1 MVDTTAVP
9 DLPLNMRTSLPHSPI
24 TDTLLT
30 VLDVLDTQV
39 LILDQE
45 SYIRF
50 FNKPYFD
57 AYWKQF
63 RRAGVSP
70 ANILGLPLSKLTGG
84 QREWELLQHTM
95 KSGKVLQ
102 KFYFQDDDSHYS
114 GLSDLIPIVTD
125 TFAGI
130 MVIQQEHE
138 KLRELSRQI
147 NHYKNLTAQFREK
160 LDSKGSLP
168 PRFQQIVGTSAP
180 FLKVLRVGAQVA
192 ASSGSVC
199 ILGESGT
206 GKEVFAEAIHYSS
219 AYAQGPL
226 VKVNCAAIPES
237 LMESELFGYEKGA
250 FTGAN
255 LNGNPGKFELANNGT
270 LFLDEVGEMP
280 PSMQVKLLRALQE
293 KEITRV
299 GGRKPIK
306 LNFRLIT
313 ATNRNLEEMVKEG
326 TFRED
331 LYYRICIIPLHL
343 PPLRERRSDIP
354 LLAREFISSLD
365 MPQWKERRF
374 TEEVMEHFMNYN
386 WPGNIREL
394 KNCVERMAILCPEE
408 EIGEEYLPAAVVKS
422 AQVLPGASV
431 TPDLSQYKLHDIL
444 DKVEYDAIRSVL
456 SLTGGNKAKAIEI
469 LGISKRSFYLK
480 LDKYGL
486 R

>member
-1 MVDTTAVP
+1 MEATHAGM
-9 DLPLNMRTSLPHSPI
+9 PLEQRNSLPHSQAM
-24 TDTLLT
+24 DSLLT

-39 LILDQE
+39 LIVDQE
-45 SYIRF
+45 SRIRF
-50 FNKPYFD
+50 FNLSYLE
-57 AYWKQF
+57 AYQGPLARVGIQREK
-63 RRAGVSP
+63 
-70 ANILGLPLSKLTGG
+70 ILGLPLVSLPDSA
-84 QREWELLQHTM
+84 RDWELFQRIM

-102 KFYFQDDDSHYS
+102 KYYFQDDDSHYS
-114 GLSDLIPIVTD
+114 GLADLVPIVTD
-125 TFAGI
+125 VFTGI
-130 MVIQQEHE
+130 MILQQERE
-138 KLRELSRQI
+138 KLRALSQEI
-147 NHYKNLTAQFREK
+147 AHYKDLAAALQKK
-160 LDSKGSLP
+160 LDAKDDLP
-168 PRFQQIVGTSAP
+168 PRFRQIVGVSEP
-180 FLKVLRVGAQVA
+180 FVKALRIGAQVA
-192 ASSGSVC
+192 PTGSSVC

-219 AYAQGPL
+219 SYAQGPL

-255 LNGNPGKFELANNGT
+255 VNGNPGKFELANNGT

-293 KEITRV
+293 REITRV

-313 ATNRNLEEMVKEG
+313 ATNRDLEQMVKEG

-354 LLAREFISSLD
+354 LLAQEFLASLD
-365 MPQWKERRF
+365 MPQWKNRHF
-374 TEEVMEHFMNYN
+374 SDEVLEQFMNYN

-408 EIGEEYLPAAVVKS
+408 EIGAEYLPAAVANVSKS
-422 AQVLPGASV
+422 LPGVAV
-431 TPDLSQYKLHDIL
+431 APDLSQYKLHDII

-456 SLTGGNKAKAIEI
+456 SLTGGNKARAIEI

-480 LDKYGL
+480 MDKYGL

>member
-1 MVDTTAVP
+1 ME
-9 DLPLNMRTSLPHSPI
+9 RTHAEMPMDHRNSLPHSPAM
-24 TDTLLT
+24 DSLLM
-30 VLDVLDTQV
+30 VLDALDTEV

-45 SYIRF
+45 SRIRF
-50 FNKPYFD
+50 FNL
-57 AYWKQF
+57 AYLEAYQNALARVGIPKD
-63 RRAGVSP
+63 R
-70 ANILGLPLSKLTGG
+70 ILGLPLISLPDSKK
-84 QREWELLQHTM
+84 EWELFQRIMRT
-95 KSGKVLQ
+95 GKPLWRH
-102 KFYFQDDDSHYS
+102 YFQYDESHS
-114 GLSDLIPIVTD
+114 FGLTDLIPVVTD
-125 TFAGI
+125 VFSGI
-130 MVIQQEHE
+130 IVLQQESG
-138 KLRELSRQI
+138 KLRALVQEI
-147 NHYKNLTAQFREK
+147 AHYKSLAANLQQK
-160 LDSKGSLP
+160 LEVKDSLP
-168 PRFQQIVGTSAP
+168 PRFRQIIGVSEP
-180 FLKVLRVGAQVA
+180 FVKILRMGAQVA
-192 ASSGSVC
+192 PTSSSIC

-206 GKEVFAEAIHYSS
+206 GKEVFAEALHYSS
-219 AYAQGPL
+219 AYAEGPL

-255 LNGNPGKFELANNGT
+255 ANGNPGKFELANNGT

-293 KEITRV
+293 REITRV

-313 ATNRNLEEMVKEG
+313 ATNRDLEQMVKEG

-331 LYYRICIIPLHL
+331 LYYRVCIIPLHL

-354 LLAREFISSLD
+354 LLAREFLASLD

-374 TEEVMEHFMNYN
+374 SDEVLERFMNYN

-408 EIGEEYLPAAVVKS
+408 EIGTEYLPAAVANVPRH
-422 AQVLPGASV
+422 LPGVSV
-431 TPDLSQYKLHDIL
+431 TPDLNQYKLRDII

-456 SLTGGNKAKAIEI
+456 NLTGGNKAKAIEI
-469 LGISKRSFYLK
+469 LGISKRNFYLK
-480 LDKYGL
+480 MDKYGL

>member
-1 MVDTTAVP
+1 MDVDP
-9 DLPLNMRTSLPHSPI
+9 HDLPLSARTYLPHSFAL
-24 TDTLLT
+24 DSLLT

-39 LILDQE
+39 LILDRD
-45 SYIRF
+45 SRVRF
-50 FNKPYFD
+50 FNKTYLD
-57 AYWKQF
+57 AYAAPF
-63 RRAGVSP
+63 REAGVP
-70 ANILGLPLSKLTGG
+70 AEQILGLRIAERNDADHRWNTIRKAMETG
-84 QREWELLQHTM
+84 TI
-95 KSGKVLQ
+95 VQ
-102 KFYFQDDDSHYS
+102 KYYFHESDTRYS
-114 GLSDLIPIVTD
+114 GFADLVPIETD
-125 TFAGI
+125 VFSGI
-130 MVIQQEHE
+130 MVIQQERE
-138 KLRELSRQI
+138 KLRELSNQI
-147 NHYKNLTAQFREK
+147 SHYKKLAASLQEK
-160 LDSKGSLP
+160 LDSKEGLP
-168 PRFQQIVGTSAP
+168 AGFQRIIGTSQP
-180 FLKVLRVGAQVA
+180 FVEALRIGSQVA
-192 ASSGSVC
+192 PSGSSVC

-255 LNGNPGKFELANNGT
+255 ANGNPGKFELANNGT

-293 KEITRV
+293 REITRI

-331 LYYRICIIPLHL
+331 LYYRICIIPLRL

-354 LLAREFISSLD
+354 LLAQAFLAGLD
-365 MPQWKERRF
+365 LPQWKERAF
-374 TEEVMEHFMNYN
+374 SDEVLEQFMNYS

-408 EIGEEYLPAAVVKS
+408 EIGTEYLPAAIANASRPV
-422 AQVLPGASV
+422 PGVPAA
-431 TPDLSQYKLHDIL
+431 PDLSQYKLHDIL
-444 DKVEYDAIRSVL
+444 DKVEFDTIRTVL

-469 LGISKRSFYLK
+469 LGISKRNFYLK

>member
-1 MVDTTAVP
+1 MEATHAGM
-9 DLPLNMRTSLPHSPI
+9 PLEQRNSLPYSQAMNS
-24 TDTLLT
+24 LLT
-30 VLDVLDTQV
+30 VLDILDAEV
-39 LILDQE
+39 LIIDE
-45 SYIRF
+45 TSRVRF
-50 FNKPYFD
+50 FNQAYLD
-57 AYWKQF
+57 AYETSLARIDIPREK
-63 RRAGVSP
+63 
-70 ANILGLPLSKLTGG
+70 ILGLPIAELAGG
-84 QREWELLQHTM
+84 IKEWELFQRVM
-95 KSGKVLQ
+95 KSGKPLQ
-102 KFYFQDDDSHYS
+102 KSFFHYDESHYS
-114 GLSDLIPIVTD
+114 GLSDLVPIVTD
-125 TFAGI
+125 VFSGLI
-130 MVIQQEHE
+130 VLMQESE
-138 KLRELSRQI
+138 KLRKLSQEI
-147 NHYKNLTAQFREK
+147 AHYKNLAAALQKK
-160 LDSKGSLP
+160 LDAKDSLP
-168 PRFQQIVGTSAP
+168 PRFRQIVGVSEP
-180 FLKVLRVGAQVA
+180 FVKALRIGAQVA
-192 ASSGSVC
+192 PTGSSVC

-255 LNGNPGKFELANNGT
+255 VNGNPGKFELANNGT

-293 KEITRV
+293 REITRV

-313 ATNRNLEEMVKEG
+313 ATNRDLEQMVKEG

-354 LLAREFISSLD
+354 LLAQEFLASLD
-365 MPQWKERRF
+365 MPQWKNRHF
-374 TEEVMEHFMNYN
+374 SDEVLDRFMNYN

-408 EIGEEYLPAAVVKS
+408 EIGGEYLPAAVANVSKP
-422 AQVLPGASV
+422 LPGVAV
-431 TPDLSQYKLHDIL
+431 APDLSQYKLHDII

-456 SLTGGNKAKAIEI
+456 SLTGGNKARAIEI

-480 LDKYGL
+480 MDKYGL

>member
-1 MVDTTAVP
+1 MEATHADM
-9 DLPLNMRTSLPHSPI
+9 PLGLRNSLPHSQAM
-24 TDTLLT
+24 DSLLT

-39 LILDQE
+39 LIVDQE
-45 SYIRF
+45 SRIRF
-50 FNKPYFD
+50 FNP
-57 AYWKQF
+57 AYLEAYEAPLA
-63 RRAGVSP
+63 RVGIPRERL
-70 ANILGLPLSKLTGG
+70 LGLPLVSLPDSA
-84 QREWELLQHTM
+84 REWDLFQRIM
-95 KSGKVLQ
+95 KSGKPLR
-102 KFYFQDDDSHYS
+102 KHYFQDDDSHYS
-114 GLSDLIPIVTD
+114 GLADLVPIVTD
-125 TFAGI
+125 VFSGLMI
-130 MVIQQEHE
+130 LQQESE
-138 KLRELSRQI
+138 KLRALSREI
-147 NHYKNLTAQFREK
+147 SHYKNLAASLQKK
-160 LDSKGSLP
+160 LDAKDNLP
-168 PRFQQIVGTSAP
+168 PRFREITGVSEP
-180 FLKVLRVGAQVA
+180 FVKALRMGAQVA
-192 ASSGSVC
+192 PTNSSVC

-219 AYAQGPL
+219 ACAQGPL

-255 LNGNPGKFELANNGT
+255 ANGNPGKFELANNGT

-293 KEITRV
+293 REITRV

-306 LNFRLIT
+306 LRFRLIT
-313 ATNRNLEEMVKEG
+313 ATNRDLEQMVKEG

-354 LLAREFISSLD
+354 LLAQTFLSGLD
-365 MPQWKERRF
+365 MPQWQERRF
-374 TEEVMEHFMNYN
+374 SDEVLEQFMNYN

-408 EIGEEYLPAAVVKS
+408 EIGGEYLPAAVAS
-422 AQVLPGASV
+422 ASRALPGAGV
-431 TPDLSQYKLHDIL
+431 APDLSQYKLHDII

-456 SLTGGNKAKAIEI
+456 SLTGGNKARAIEI
-469 LGISKRSFYLK
+469 LGISKRNFYLK
-480 LDKYGL
+480 MDKFGL